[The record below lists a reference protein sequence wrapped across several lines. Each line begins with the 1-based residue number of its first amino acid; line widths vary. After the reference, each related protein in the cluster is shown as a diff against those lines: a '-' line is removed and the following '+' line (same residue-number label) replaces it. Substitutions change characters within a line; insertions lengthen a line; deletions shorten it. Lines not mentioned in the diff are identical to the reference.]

1 MGIISYNFQAAGTQS
16 ALTPSLNG
24 NAPFGTVAASSTH
37 NAPAAT
43 LSEAF
48 QTRRYHSAKMR
59 RLWVLV
65 SILGDSVVALAASIL
80 AFWIR
85 FHTFKN
91 VGPETDIEGLRQ
103 YLSYF
108 VLGSLW
114 FVGILAWLGVYHSSV
129 LLQSRVI
136 TSKILKGSVIWTISF
151 LAVMFAFQ
159 FHPAISRLYTV
170 IDGAC
175 SLAFLLMWRSILNSA
190 LFSPENLGI
199 LRQRTLVVGWND
211 AAQRLVQSFNEDEG
225 VAYEIIGWAD
235 GAATVLPDGR
245 TAVPHLGSVSD
256 IEHII
261 ESNNVD
267 MVVLTEL
274 SSTND
279 ETYQL
284 ATVCEREMIQ
294 FKIVPSCFRIFVSG
308 LHVETTAGTPMIGV
322 DRLPLDSVFNLVFK
336 RALDVLGA
344 IVGLTLFTPVIAVFG
359 ALVWLESRG
368 PIFYRQRRC
377 GLNGKTFDII
387 KIRSMRLDAEK
398 NGAQWSTGDGDPR
411 CLRIGALMRKWSVD
425 ELPQFWNVLKG
436 EMSLVGPR
444 PERPELIRNFKHQ
457 IPHYNARHMGKPGV
471 TGWSQIHDSRRQE
484 NLVERIRCDIW
495 YLENWN
501 LLLDLEIMFLTV
513 AKLGKQ

>member
-1 MGIISYNFQAAGTQS
+1 MGITSYNFQAVGTRATSSAATAPAEVAVASS
-16 ALTPSLNG
+16 ALETAGVS
-24 NAPFGTVAASSTH
+24 H
-37 NAPAAT
+37 
-43 LSEAF
+43 SEAF
-48 QTRRYHSAKMR
+48 QTRRYQSAKMR

-65 SILGDSVVALAASIL
+65 SILGDLVVALAASIL

-85 FHTFKN
+85 FRTFKN
-91 VGPETDIEGLRQ
+91 VGPETDIESLRQ
-103 YLSYF
+103 YTSYF
-108 VLGSLW
+108 VLGSCW

-136 TSKILKGSVIWTISF
+136 NSKILKGGAIWTISF

-159 FHPAISRLYTV
+159 FHPTISRFYTV
-170 IDGAC
+170 IDGFC
-175 SLAFLLMWRSILNSA
+175 SVAFLLMWRNILNHA
-190 LFSPENLGI
+190 LLSPENLSI

-211 AAQRLVQSFNEDEG
+211 AAQRLVHSFNEDEG

-235 GAATVLPDGR
+235 GATTVLPQDE
-245 TAVPHLGSVSD
+245 TAVPHLGSVAD
-256 IEHII
+256 IERII
-261 ESNNVD
+261 ETNNVD
-267 MVVLTEL
+267 VVVLTEL

-279 ETYQL
+279 ETFQL
-284 ATVCEREMIQ
+284 ANVCEREMIQ

-308 LHVETTAGTPMIGV
+308 LHVETTAGTAMIGV
-322 DRLPLDSVFNLVFK
+322 DRLPLDSVFNLVLK
-336 RALDVLGA
+336 RVLDIIGA
-344 IVGLTLFTPVIAVFG
+344 VVGLVLFTPMIAFFG
-359 ALVWLESRG
+359 LLVWLESRG

-436 EMSLVGPR
+436 DMSLVGPR

-471 TGWSQIHDSRRQE
+471 TGWAQIHDSRRQE